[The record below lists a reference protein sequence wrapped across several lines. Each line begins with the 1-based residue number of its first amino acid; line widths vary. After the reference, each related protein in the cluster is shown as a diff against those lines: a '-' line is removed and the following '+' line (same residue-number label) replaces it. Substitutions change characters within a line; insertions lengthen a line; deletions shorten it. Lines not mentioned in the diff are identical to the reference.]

1 MIYRCNNNDM
11 PVAYRVVFSGDP
23 PTGTLEFVSEACAA
37 LAGTTPDVIV
47 ERPAVWMEA
56 IHEDDREAFVQ
67 TTAALIADGHAV
79 TRHYRLRDAAGV
91 YQMIEDRLTAM
102 LDARGEVTGY
112 EAVIAKPS

>member
-1 MIYRCNNNDM
+1 M

-56 IHEDDREAFVQ
+56 IHDDDREAFVQ
-67 TTAALIADGHAV
+67 TTAALIAHGHAV
-79 TRHYRLRDAAGV
+79 TRHYRVCDAAGT
-91 YQMIEDRLTAM
+91 YQMIEDRLTAT
-102 LDARGEVTGY
+102 LDEAGNVVGY
-112 EAVIAKPS
+112 EAAVTKVS